1 MRRKSFPLLILPL
14 LLFITNPVPA
24 HCDGVDGPVVLAAK
38 KAIET
43 QNLDH
48 ALIWIQAEHEDEVKT
63 AFEKTLKV
71 RTQSQEVQEMA
82 DMYFFETFVRLHRLG
97 EGASY
102 TGLKEAG
109 RDLGLAI
116 PAADISIKNES
127 LTELYKLLS
136 DKLHNSLH
144 YYFEKVID
152 AKNFDTNNVEAGR
165 EYVENYVKFMHFVEA
180 IYESSELSDHAGHG
194 QEAKGSS
201 HSH

>member
-1 MRRKSFPLLILPL
+1 MIRKSFHLFSLSI
-14 LLFITNPVPA
+14 LLFISNPVSA

-48 ALIWIQAEHEDEVKT
+48 ALIWIKAEYEDELRT
-63 AFEKTLKV
+63 MFEKTLKV
-71 RTQSQEVQEMA
+71 RTQSQEIQEMA
-82 DMYFFETFVRLHRLG
+82 DMYFFETFVRLHRMG

-116 PAADISIKNES
+116 PAADKSIENES

-144 YYFEKVID
+144 YYYENVID
-152 AKNFDTNNVEAGR
+152 AKNFDIDNVEAGR

-180 IYESSELSDHAGHG
+180 IYEYSELSDHEGHG